1 MNKGVDVNLLSRIEE
16 ERGRFL
22 IWAPLF
28 FCTGIGLYF
37 AQPREPT
44 IVTYTGLALL
54 VVTCAGLAWRWP
66 WGIDPLLR
74 AVIFVAL
81 GFSVAGAR
89 AHWVAAPVLDFRYYG
104 PIEGRIIAMDRAQS
118 DAFRLTL
125 DQVRLSDV
133 APLKLPDRVRVSLHG
148 NQNFLTPAIGQR
160 IALTG
165 HLSGPNGPVEPGGFD
180 FQRMAWFRG
189 IGAVGYSRSP
199 ALLLSPPVDEL
210 SLAVGRLRQA
220 IAQRV
225 RAVLPGQ
232 VGGFA
237 ATITTGDRSSMDRAT
252 IKALRGS
259 NLAHLL
265 AISGLHMGLL
275 TGFVFQAMRILLGL
289 WPRVALNIPV
299 KKLAAITA
307 IAAGAF
313 YLALSGGAVA
323 TTRAFV
329 MVTTM
334 FVAILFDRRALTL
347 RAVAMAA
354 MIVLMLTPEALIEPG
369 FQMSFA
375 ATTALVAVFAWIRV
389 WGRDDST
396 RQFPGWARGVV
407 TVVISSAVAGLA
419 TAPIGAAHFN
429 QVSHYGLVANLLSV
443 PVMGA
448 VIMPLAVLAALLAVV
463 RLEYLALS
471 LMDWPIRWILWV
483 AETVSSLD
491 GAVGKVP
498 APPAFVL
505 PLFAVTGVVFVL
517 LRGREK
523 WVLVL
528 PAMIAFATW
537 ASVKRPVVLISQTG
551 GLLGVMT
558 EHGRALSKDRGEGF
572 AARSWLENDGDAATQ
587 KIAFERARFSGQK
600 GRHEVTYHG
609 LTIVQLTGRGA
620 EARLPEAC
628 TGADLVVLA
637 AWPKKDLPGD
647 CIILDRKSL
656 TNTGAVALHPSPDGW
671 QIEPTRHDDVR
682 RLWTR

>member
-1 MNKGVDVNLLSRIEE
+1 MKLLSRIEE

-28 FCTGIGLYF
+28 FGTGIGLYF
-37 AQPREPT
+37 AQPREPN
-44 IVTYTGLALL
+44 IVTYTALALL
-54 VVTCAGLAWRWP
+54 VAICAGLAWRWP
-66 WGIDPLLR
+66 WGAGPLLH
-74 AVIFVAL
+74 AMIFVSL
-81 GFSVAGAR
+81 GFGVAGAR
-89 AHWVAAPVLDFRYYG
+89 ANWVAAPVLDFRYYG
-104 PIEGRIIAMDRAQS
+104 PIEGRIVAMDRSQS
-118 DAFRLTL
+118 DAVRLTL

-133 APLKLPDRVRVSLHG
+133 NPLKLPDRVRVSLHG
-148 NQNFLTPAIGQR
+148 EQGFLTPAIGQR

-189 IGAVGYSRSP
+189 IGAVGYTRSP
-199 ALLLSPPVDEL
+199 ALLLSRPTGEL
-210 SLAVGRLRQA
+210 SLAVGRLRQT
-220 IAQRV
+220 IANRV
-225 RAVLPGQ
+225 RAVLPGES
-232 VGGFA
+232 GSFA

-252 IKALRGS
+252 IEALRGS

-299 KKLAAITA
+299 KKLAAVTA
-307 IAAGAF
+307 IGAGIF

-323 TTRAFV
+323 TTRAFI

-354 MIVLMLTPEALIEPG
+354 MIVLILTPEALVEPG

-375 ATTALVAVFAWIRV
+375 ATTALVAVFSWIRER
-389 WGRDDST
+389 GRDGSA
-396 RQFPGWARGVV
+396 RQLPGWARGVV

-448 VIMPLAVLAALLAVV
+448 VIMPLAVLAALLSII
-463 RLEYLALS
+463 RLEFVALWM
-471 LMDWPIRWILWV
+471 MDWPIRWILWV

-498 APPAFVL
+498 APPGFVL
-505 PLFAVTGVVFVL
+505 PLLGATGIVFVL
-517 LRGREK
+517 LRGKEK
-523 WVLVL
+523 LVVLL
-528 PAMIAFATW
+528 PSVIALAGW
-537 ASVKRPVVLISQTG
+537 ALVERPAVLISSSG
-551 GLLGVMT
+551 GLIGVMFSD
-558 EHGRALSKDRGEGF
+558 GRVMSKARGEGF

-587 KIAFERARFSGQK
+587 QTAFERAGFGGQRGQLK
-600 GRHEVTYHG
+600 VDLPG
-609 LTIVQLTGRGA
+609 LSIMHLSGRGA
-620 EARLPEAC
+620 EDRLGDAC
-628 TGADLVVLA
+628 AKVDVVVLA
-637 AWPKKDLPGD
+637 AWREGALPTG
-647 CIILDRKSL
+647 CSVLDRKYL
-656 TNTGAVALHPSPDGW
+656 TKTGAVAVHLAPKGWYITPSRTEG
-671 QIEPTRHDDVR
+671 IS